1 MSKIQFK
8 RGLEADRLNQSPAF
22 VPDAGEPIWV
32 TDKNTLYIGD
42 GSTEGGVPV
51 SKGLDVLYTRIL
63 ENPNAYGTPVG
74 EWFGYASAI
83 SGNYGIVGAIY
94 EDASPG
100 TQIGKAYI
108 FDVTTGSLLHTLDS
122 PNATT
127 NDEFGSS
134 VAISGNYAIVG
145 AWKIDGF
152 SGKAYI
158 YNVTTGALLHTLNN
172 PDFNVTSSLDRFG
185 YSVDISGNYAIVG
198 AYVEYGGSPASAFS
212 GVAYIFDVT
221 TGDLLYTLDNPD
233 YTPNASSDY
242 FGDSVAISGNY
253 AVVGAKNEEDAISP
267 NENNSGK
274 VYIYDISTFTS
285 NLITTANYVINNP
298 NAYDTPAGDRFGE
311 SVAISGNYIIASAT
325 LEGDATSPGSNSGK
339 VYIYDISTFTSN
351 LITTA
356 NYVINNPNA
365 YDTPS
370 GDQFGSSVAISGN
383 YVVIGTPNE
392 DDAGGTTSGKVYLYD
407 IATFTTTTVTAPNYT
422 LDNPNPFGT
431 SQNDS
436 FGLSVGISGNYIIA
450 GAYLEEDAT
459 SPGGNSGKAYIF
471 KTNGQD
477 PTYTGAE
484 IASFANPTATAT
496 RTVTEFTATA
506 SQTEFTGLSY
516 EVGYVDVHYN
526 GSQLESTEFTATNG
540 TSITL
545 TTAATAGAVVRV
557 TAWKLAEFL
566 SSGIT
571 TEEFTMTGGETSI
584 TVDYNVGAIRF
595 LRSGTLQA
603 SADFTATNGTSISFS
618 PAAFAGELITVEKLN
633 QITDSLGSADIG
645 VTVQA
650 YDADTA
656 KYDDV
661 TANFTGTLQN
671 GGSNV
676 VVDSDIGVNVQAYDA
691 TILNS
696 ADIGTSVQAYN
707 SDLTTFL
714 GSFDLGYRNV
724 PAVGTQTGSYS
735 LTTADVG
742 KYVQVGSGGSIT
754 IPDATF
760 SEGDVVSV
768 FNNTTGNITI
778 TCSITTAYIGGED
791 ADKASVTLAT
801 RGVATVFFIS
811 GTVCVITGNVS

>member
-134 VAISGNYAIVG
+134 VAISGNY
-145 AWKIDGF
+145 
-152 SGKAYI
+152 
-158 YNVTTGALLHTLNN
+158 
-172 PDFNVTSSLDRFG
+172 
-185 YSVDISGNYAIVG
+185 
-198 AYVEYGGSPASAFS
+198 
-212 GVAYIFDVT
+212 
-221 TGDLLYTLDNPD
+221 
-233 YTPNASSDY
+233 
-242 FGDSVAISGNY
+242 
-253 AVVGAKNEEDAISP
+253 
-267 NENNSGK
+267 
-274 VYIYDISTFTS
+274 
-285 NLITTANYVINNP
+285 
-298 NAYDTPAGDRFGE
+298 
-311 SVAISGNYIIASAT
+311 
-325 LEGDATSPGSNSGK
+325 
-339 VYIYDISTFTSN
+339 
-351 LITTA
+351 
-356 NYVINNPNA
+356 
-365 YDTPS
+365 
-370 GDQFGSSVAISGN
+370 
-383 YVVIGTPNE
+383 VVIGTPNE

-459 SPGGNSGKAYIF
+459 SPGNNSGKAYIF

-760 SEGDVVSV
+760 SEGDVVSI